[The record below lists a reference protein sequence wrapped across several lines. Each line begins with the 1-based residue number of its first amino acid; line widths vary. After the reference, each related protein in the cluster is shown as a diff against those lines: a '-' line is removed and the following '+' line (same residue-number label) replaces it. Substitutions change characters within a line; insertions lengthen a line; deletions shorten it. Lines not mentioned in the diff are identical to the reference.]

1 MIKHWRKA
9 AGALI
14 GAGMF
19 LTAATAAWA
28 QGGPRVEGWAPN
40 TLLTA
45 VISTVVFGLLGIV
58 LAILGYKVFDLL
70 TPFDLE
76 REMCEK
82 QNMAVAV
89 LCGAMVLGI
98 CLIVAAAVL

>member
-1 MIKHWRKA
+1 MKHWRSIPW
-9 AGALI
+9 LI
-14 GAGMF
+14 GGTMIF
-19 LTAATAAWA
+19 FAAASAAWA
-28 QGGPRVEGWAPN
+28 QGERAATWQPN

-45 VISTVVFGLLGIV
+45 VISTLIFGLLGIV

-70 TPFDLE
+70 VKFDLE
-76 REMCEK
+76 REICEK

-89 LCGAMVLGI
+89 LCGAMVMGI

>member
-1 MIKHWRKA
+1 MTKHWRSI
-9 AGALI
+9 GWLI
-14 GAGMF
+14 GG
-19 LTAATAAWA
+19 AAIFFAAASGAWA
-28 QGGPRVEGWAPN
+28 QGERAGGWRPD

-45 VISTVVFGLLGIV
+45 VISTVIFGLLGIV

>member
-1 MIKHWRKA
+1 MNA
-9 AGALI
+9 
-14 GAGMF
+14 
-19 LTAATAAWA
+19 
-28 QGGPRVEGWAPN
+28 PR
-40 TLLTA
+40 
-45 VISTVVFGLLGIV
+45 TVAIDLRARRAYPWMGGIV